1 MSSFVELKESEYK
14 ISVGHT
20 YTQIKESPL
29 EENSEILV
37 ATNDLNLNFSYR
49 YNNNIN
55 FNGALIYNVEE
66 ELSEQWVFGASYSV
80 DCWSISASMRRD
92 ILPVPAGEAVS
103 SDVFYLQLN
112 FIPFGGVGLSSD
124 KLTNRNEYR

>member
-1 MSSFVELKESEYK
+1 
-14 ISVGHT
+14 
-20 YTQIKESPL
+20 
-29 EENSEILV
+29 
-37 ATNDLNLNFSYR
+37 
-49 YNNNIN
+49 
-55 FNGALIYNVEE
+55 
-66 ELSEQWVFGASYSV
+66 
-80 DCWSISASMRRD
+80 MRRD